1 MALLQTLGAVGSCV
15 VWWEHLIIKGG
26 GSVKKNKSYLK
37 RYLCSVFA
45 LAPILCST
53 IAFADII
60 VVPGVQPTIQA
71 GIDAASDGDTVLVA
85 DGNYTGAGNKNLDFK
100 GKAITVQ
107 SESGPENC
115 IIDCERDGRGFY
127 FHSGEGE
134 DSVVSGFT
142 ITNGHKGG
150 GSGLGGSG
158 GGIYCKSS
166 SPTISNCIITG
177 NSVERGWMGGGYGG
191 GIHCES
197 SSATINNCTISNNTA
212 DDFGGGIHC
221 DSYSVIITNCTINDN
236 TADFGGGIYC
246 LAPSI
251 ADCTIRFNTADH
263 CGGGIYCSSS
273 TITNCTVTRNKAD
286 RGGGIYCTASPTI
299 TNCTIAGN
307 AASYIYGG
315 GGGIYCYYSF
325 PTITNCIFWRD
336 AAGEIYVGGGNTP
349 TVTYCDVEGGYPG
362 TGNIDDNPSFVDP
375 ENGDFRLQP
384 GSPCIDTGTNTG
396 APGEDMDGLLRPQ
409 DGDGDGT
416 AVCDMGAYEVSEP
429 ESPCEGDFTN
439 DGDVDGSDLA
449 VFAADFGRTD
459 CAGDCEGDFDND
471 GDVDGSDLAVF
482 AADFGRTD
490 CTVCP

>member
-1 MALLQTLGAVGSCV
+1 MNLEICQPSSKRCV

-26 GSVKKNKSYLK
+26 GSVKRNKSYLK

-45 LAPILCST
+45 LALILCST
-53 IAFADII
+53 TAFADII
-60 VVPGVQPTIQA
+60 DVAGDQPTIQA

-85 DGNYTGAGNKNLDFK
+85 NGNYTGAGNKDLDFN
-100 GKAITVQ
+100 GKAITVR

-150 GSGLGGSG
+150 GAGFGGYG

-166 SPTISNCIITG
+166 SPTISNCIITR

-221 DSYSVIITNCTINDN
+221 NSYSVIITNCTINDN

-251 ADCTIRFNTADH
+251 ANCTIRWNTANH
-263 CGGGIYCSSS
+263 CGGGIYCLHSSS
-273 TITNCTVTRNKAD
+273 IANCTVTRNRAD
-286 RGGGIYCTASPTI
+286 RGGGVYCYSSSPTI

-307 AASYIYGG
+307 AASHLYG
-315 GGGIYCYYSF
+315 GGGIYCAYSF
-325 PTITNCIFWRD
+325 PTITNCILWRD
-336 AAGEIYVGGGNTP
+336 AAGEIYVWGGNTP
-349 TVTYCDVEGGYPG
+349 TVTYCDVEEGYTG
-362 TGNIDDNPSFVDP
+362 TGNIDDDPSFVDP
-375 ENGDFRLQP
+375 ENGDFHLQTN
-384 GSPCIDTGTNTG
+384 SSCIDAGTNDAPELPGTDKDGKPRIVDGDGNGIAVVDIG
-396 APGEDMDGLLRPQ
+396 AYEFCELCEGDF
-409 DGDGDGT
+409 DGDGDVDGSDLT
-416 AVCDMGAYEVSEP
+416 IFASDFGRTDCVDD
-429 ESPCEGDFTN
+429 CEGDFDS

-459 CAGDCEGDFDND
+459 CPG
-471 GDVDGSDLAVF
+471 
-482 AADFGRTD
+482 
-490 CTVCP
+490 